1 MYELVDG
8 LISILGG
15 IYGYLAATG
24 KVKVSKNE
32 ERQLSGGRSTAAHSK
47 SLLRF
52 SCCLAYSDLV
62 RCFLDDSRA
71 CWCE

>member
-32 ERQLSGGRSTAAHSK
+32 EKAAEWRQKYGRTLKIAAPILVLFGLFRLGQV
-47 SLLRF
+47 LLR
-52 SCCLAYSDLV
+52 
-62 RCFLDDSRA
+62 
-71 CWCE
+71 